1 MLQGRRAD
9 ALRLTWDTSI
19 GKEAGK
25 VKLHYTGI
33 SHLAMATGAIDAT
46 IAFWRDLL
54 GMGCGKFVL
63 TKKGCGFF

>member
-33 SHLAMATGAIDAT
+33 NHLAMATDPNQIP
-46 IAFWRDLL
+46 IEFN
-54 GMGCGKFVL
+54 
-63 TKKGCGFF
+63 

>member
-25 VKLHYTGI
+25 VQIPDTGI
-33 SHLAMATGAIDAT
+33 SHLAMTAGAIDAT
-46 IAFWRDLL
+46 IALWRDLL
-54 GMGCGKFVL
+54 GMGYGRFVL
-63 TKKGCGFF
+63 TKKACGFF